1 MRFALALLALISTSA
16 AAEPLKWYVVL
27 GSFAVDNDGDQAAAG
42 LRDKVARCGVDAST
56 EYTVKMR
63 GLRPG
68 YVATFT
74 GPFPDK
80 RAAERNL
87 ALAKSCVPDAYLKQA
102 EQGGE

>member
-1 MRFALALLALISTSA
+1 MRFAFVLLAMVAGSA
-16 AAEPLKWYVVL
+16 SAEPLHWYVVL
-27 GSFAVDNDGDQAAAG
+27 GSFSVENDGDQAAAI
-42 LRDKVARCGVDAST
+42 LREKVARCGIGAST
-56 EYTVKMR
+56 EYTIKMR

-87 ALAKSCVPDAYLKQA
+87 AFVKTCVPDAYIKQA
-102 EQGGE
+102 EEGGE

>member
-1 MRFALALLALISTSA
+1 MRFALALLALIASSA
-16 AAEPLKWYVVL
+16 SAEPLHWYVVL
-27 GSFAVDNDGDQAAAG
+27 GSFRVENDGDLAAAS
-42 LRDKVARCGVDAST
+42 LRERVARCGIDASM

-74 GPFPDK
+74 GPFPER

-87 ALAKSCVPDAYLKQA
+87 AFVKTCVPDAYIKQA
-102 EQGGE
+102 EEGGE